1 MVVGS
6 AALDGSTPSGN
17 PTIEGEGRKLE
28 RRAEHQPCGSHAISV
43 AGTRGQT
50 HGSFGPVPAYMMSIG
65 VSPHDEI
72 VFAPYR
78 EGPHELWIARLR

>member
-1 MVVGS
+1 MRF
-6 AALDGSTPSGN
+6 ARDQCC
-17 PTIEGEGRKLE
+17 RD
-28 RRAEHQPCGSHAISV
+28 
-43 AGTRGQT
+43 AGADTGF
-50 HGSFGPVPAYMMSIG
+50 FGPVPAYLMSIG